1 MSRLSPPALV
11 ALIAGAVLVTLL
23 LIVHL
28 TQADR
33 GLRVEAVAQQTDA
46 ADAAGAGTTETPP
59 VFSLEE
65 VRSHLLDEDSEGAPT
80 IAAELTETLLYCD
93 ECLNQGATLTIEEKP
108 FQVVLLT
115 EPGEDSVFAAAV
127 IGEEGGQPHLHL
139 VVSGQDLSL
148 TPGRGG
154 TLVAQEPRFTAAD
167 EACCP
172 TGWSVQVYR
181 FHDGRFEAGQRISS
195 VGAT

>member
-1 MSRLSPPALV
+1 MSRLSLPALV
-11 ALIAGAVLVTLL
+11 AVTAGAVLVALL
-23 LIVHL
+23 VILHL

-33 GLRVEAVAQQTDA
+33 GMRIESAAQPTDA
-46 ADAAGAGTTETPP
+46 GGPHSLVEGPPP
-59 VFSLEE
+59 VFTLDE
-65 VRSHLLDEDSEGAPT
+65 VRTHLLDADAPGSAVD
-80 IAAELTETLLYCD
+80 AAFTEILLYCD
-93 ECLNQGATLTIEEKP
+93 ECLEQGATLTIDEQP
-108 FQVVLLT
+108 FQVVLLA
-115 EPGEDSVFAAAV
+115 EPGTRSVVAGAV
-127 IGEEGGQPHLHL
+127 IGEESGQPRTHL

-154 TLVAQEPRFTAAD
+154 TLVAQEPRFTATD

-195 VGAT
+195 TGVT

>member
-1 MSRLSPPALV
+1 HVPPILPGTPWHTGRVSRLSPPSLV

-46 ADAAGAGTTETPP
+46 ADAPGTGTTDAEP

-65 VRSHLLDEDSEGAPT
+65 VRSSLLVEDSGGSPT
-80 IAAELTETLLYCD
+80 TDPELAETLLYCD
-93 ECLNQGATLTIEEKP
+93 EGLGQAAALTIEAKP
-108 FQVVLLT
+108 FPVVLPT

-127 IGEEGGQPHLHL
+127 IGEEGGQPRLHL

-148 TPGRGG
+148 
-154 TLVAQEPRFTAAD
+154 
-167 EACCP
+167 
-172 TGWSVQVYR
+172 
-181 FHDGRFEAGQRISS
+181 
-195 VGAT
+195 

>member
-1 MSRLSPPALV
+1 MSRLSLPALV
-11 ALIAGAVLVTLL
+11 AVIAGAVLVALL
-23 LIVHL
+23 LILQL

-33 GLRVEAVAQQTDA
+33 GLRIESAAQPTG
-46 ADAAGAGTTETPP
+46 AAGTPRVTEGPEPLFT
-59 VFSLEE
+59 LDE
-65 VRSHLLDEDSEGAPT
+65 VRSHLLDADAPD
-80 IAAELTETLLYCD
+80 AAIDAEFTEILLYCN
-93 ECLNQGATLTIEEKP
+93 ECLEQGATLTIDEQP

-115 EPGEDSVFAAAV
+115 EPGTESVVAGAV
-127 IGEEGGQPHLHL
+127 IGEESGQPRTHL

-195 VGAT
+195 TGVT